1 MEPQDVQRTGDP
13 TRSGG
18 VGVYC
23 KANCSYCVKAK
34 AFLEE
39 HKLPFTEVVLDS
51 GAESYAAE
59 RDALVART
67 GVNHRTFPFI
77 FVRDTFV
84 GGYSELVTAY
94 ETLRLHDLVK
104 AVGLVLEANF

>member
-1 MEPQDVQRTGDP
+1 MSIV
-13 TRSGG
+13 
-18 VGVYC
+18 VYC

-39 HKLPFTEVVLDS
+39 HKLPFTEVLLHCDS
-51 GAESYAAE
+51 ESYGAE

-77 FVRDTFV
+77 FVGDTFV

-94 ETLRLHDLVK
+94 ETLRLHELVK
-104 AVGLVLEANF
+104 TVNLVLEADF